1 MITEAKKKALV
12 KIAAVVAKNTGKAE
26 DYRRKMCIIANDI
39 LKEKDISYIPVECWK
54 SIWHVLRDYV
64 LDPEKVRDEILEIVD
79 DLARHI
85 KVVSWTCVRG
95 L

>member
-12 KIAAVVAKNTGKAE
+12 KIAAVVAKNTEKAE

-54 SIWHVLRDYV
+54 SIWDVLRDYV
-64 LDPEKVRDEILEIVD
+64 LDPENVRDEILEIVD
-79 DLARHI
+79 DLARNI
-85 KVVSWTCVRG
+85 RGISWSCAGG

>member
-12 KIAAVVAKNTGKAE
+12 KVAAVVAKNTDVAE
-26 DYRRKMCIIANDI
+26 DYRRKMCIIAGDI
-39 LKEKDISYIPVECWK
+39 IKEKDISYIPVECWK
-54 SIWHVLRDYV
+54 SIWDVLRDFA

-85 KVVSWTCVRG
+85 RVVSWTYVRG